1 MIINLFKATT
11 GSLKIGNLSIAKRSK
26 AITANVIITPL
37 TNNLK
42 S

>member
-26 AITANVIITPL
+26 AITANVIKYAAKT
-37 TNNLK
+37 LK
-42 S
+42 I